1 MKNAVQRFGKFLSA
15 MVMPNIGAFIAWGLI
30 TALFIADGWI
40 PNDKLASI
48 QPYMLYFLLPAL
60 IAYTGGKMVGG
71 DRGGVMGAIAVMG
84 CIAGVGGL
92 DGQPMLM
99 GAMVMGPFAGWVIKK
114 FDKFMETRMPAGFEM
129 LINNFSVGIL
139 GMVVAIIGYYLI
151 GPFMSAILAILTAG
165 VNVLIKASLLP
176 LAAIFIEPA
185 KVLFLNNA
193 INHGIFT
200 PIAIEQAAEAGK
212 SFM

>member
-1 MKNAVQRFGKFLSA
+1 
-15 MVMPNIGAFIAWGLI
+15 
-30 TALFIADGWI
+30 
-40 PNDKLASI
+40 
-48 QPYMLYFLLPAL
+48 
-60 IAYTGGKMVGG
+60 
-71 DRGGVMGAIAVMG
+71 MGAIAVMG

-176 LAAIFIEPA
+176 LAAIFIELQ
-185 KVLFLNNA
+185 KYY
-193 INHGIFT
+193 
-200 PIAIEQAAEAGK
+200 
-212 SFM
+212 S